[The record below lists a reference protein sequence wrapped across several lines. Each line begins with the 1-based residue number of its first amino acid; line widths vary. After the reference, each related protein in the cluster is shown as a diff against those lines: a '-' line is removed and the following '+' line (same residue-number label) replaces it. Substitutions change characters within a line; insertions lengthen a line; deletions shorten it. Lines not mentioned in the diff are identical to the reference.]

1 MPNAPP
7 AARYF
12 AANHGNMA
20 AYLPARYSS
29 VLEVGCAA
37 GGFRQ
42 HLKLK
47 HTYWGLEPNAE
58 AARQAATILDRVITG
73 IYDDTTAATLPDC
86 HFDLVIC
93 NDVIEHMVDHDHFL
107 EHIKTK
113 MRPGGCIVGSIPN
126 VRHITALFK
135 LLVSRDWPYSD
146 SGILDRTHLRFFTE
160 KSLRRTFTA
169 HGWSVEALAGI
180 NSVITHGVHREDG
193 QGSAVRDGLE
203 RAIAASVVAATLGF
217 YADTQYPQFAF
228 RVRLP

>member
-1 MPNAPP
+1 MSNVSA

-12 AANHGNMA
+12 FANRGNMA
-20 AYLPARYSS
+20 AYLPAQYSS

-37 GGFRQ
+37 GAFRQ

-47 HTYWGLEPNAE
+47 HTYWGIEPNAD
-58 AARQAATILDRVITG
+58 AARAASITLDKVIEG
-73 IYDDTTAATLPDC
+73 IYDDTTAAALPEH

-113 MRPGGCIVGSIPN
+113 MRPGACLVGSIPN

-135 LLVSRDWPYSD
+135 LLVRRDWPYSE

-160 KSLRRTFTA
+160 KSLRRA
-169 HGWSVEALAGI
+169 LMEHGWSVEALAGI

-193 QGSAVRDGLE
+193 QSRQARDWIE
-203 RAIAASVVAATLGF
+203 RGIAASVVALSLGF